1 MIPGVRLV
9 VLGKQGAGKGTQC
22 VRLSHHYVV
31 PHVSTGDMLRS
42 EVKSRS
48 PLGQRAHSLME
59 QGELIPDEMVMEMV
73 GGRLSERDTTGRGF
87 VLDGCPRT
95 TVQAESLE
103 KIVQPFGLDLV
114 IDLQVPTN
122 LVMKRLASRR
132 VCVDC
137 GANYSTAAPPLVNWT
152 CDVCGGEVVQR
163 EDDTEEAIER
173 RLNLY
178 EEETAPLLDW
188 YKERSLLV
196 EINGTGSPDAVT
208 RRVVGA
214 IDTLR
219 RQTERERRPGE
230 AERRRAGQD
239 APRRQ
244 GRGRDARGDPRRRQA
259 GRHHR
264 RPGRW
269 SPARS
274 SSAAAPPRTSSGTTA
289 SRPSSAPRPTP

>member
-22 VRLSHHYVV
+22 VRVSHHYVV
-31 PHVSTGDMLRS
+31 PHVFTGDMLRS

-48 PLGQRAHSLME
+48 EVGQRAHTLME
-59 QGELIPDEMVMEMV
+59 QGDLIPDDLVMEMV
-73 GGRLSERDTTGRGF
+73 GMRLTERDTTGRGF

-95 TVQAESLE
+95 TGQAESLD
-103 KIVQPFGLDLV
+103 KLVQPFGLDLV
-114 IDLQVPTN
+114 IDLVVPTN

-152 CDVCGGEVVQR
+152 CDVCGGEVIQR

-178 EEETAPLLDW
+178 EVETAPLLDW
-188 YKERSLLV
+188 YKQRDLLI

-214 IDTLR
+214 IDDQRQR
-219 RQTERERRPGE
+219 RKVDLP
-230 AERRRAGQD
+230 
-239 APRRQ
+239 
-244 GRGRDARGDPRRRQA
+244 
-259 GRHHR
+259 
-264 RPGRW
+264 
-269 SPARS
+269 
-274 SSAAAPPRTSSGTTA
+274 
-289 SRPSSAPRPTP
+289 

>member
-1 MIPGVRLV
+1 VIPGVRLV

-48 PLGQRAHSLME
+48 TIGLRAAKLMDD
-59 QGELIPDEMVMEMV
+59 GELIPDDLVMEMV

-95 TVQAESLE
+95 TGQAESLE
-103 KIVQPFGLDLV
+103 KIAEPFGLDMV
-114 IDLQVPTN
+114 IDLQVPTS

-163 EDDTEEAIER
+163 QDDTEEAIER

-178 EEETAPLLDW
+178 EEETAPLIEW
-188 YKERSLLV
+188 YKKRELLV
-196 EINGTGSPDAVT
+196 EINGTGSPDTVT

-214 IDTLR
+214 IDAMRHR
-219 RQTERERRPGE
+219 RQIE
-230 AERRRAGQD
+230 
-239 APRRQ
+239 
-244 GRGRDARGDPRRRQA
+244 GDKQ
-259 GRHHR
+259 
-264 RPGRW
+264 
-269 SPARS
+269 
-274 SSAAAPPRTSSGTTA
+274 
-289 SRPSSAPRPTP
+289 

>member
-1 MIPGVRLV
+1 VIPGVRLV

-31 PHVSTGDMLRS
+31 PHVSTGDMLRG

-48 PLGQRAHSLME
+48 SLGQRAQELMDK
-59 QGELIPDEMVMEMV
+59 GELIPDEMVMEMV
-73 GGRLSERDTTGRGF
+73 SGRLSERDTRGRGF

-95 TVQAESLE
+95 TGQAESLE
-103 KIVQPFGLDLV
+103 KLVEPGNLDLV
-114 IDLQVPTN
+114 IDLQVPTT
-122 LVMKRLASRR
+122 LVLKRLASRR

-163 EDDTEEAIER
+163 EDDTEEAIMR
-173 RLNLY
+173 RLSLY

-188 YKERSLLV
+188 YKKRNLLA

-214 IDTLR
+214 IDELR
-219 RQTERERRPGE
+219 QRER
-230 AERRRAGQD
+230 
-239 APRRQ
+239 
-244 GRGRDARGDPRRRQA
+244 
-259 GRHHR
+259 
-264 RPGRW
+264 
-269 SPARS
+269 
-274 SSAAAPPRTSSGTTA
+274 AATT
-289 SRPSSAPRPTP
+289 T